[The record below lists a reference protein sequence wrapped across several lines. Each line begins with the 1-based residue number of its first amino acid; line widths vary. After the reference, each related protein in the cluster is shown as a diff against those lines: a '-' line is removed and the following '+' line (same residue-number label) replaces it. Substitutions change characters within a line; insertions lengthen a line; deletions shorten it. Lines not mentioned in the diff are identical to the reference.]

1 MGAYIALFAVMIW
14 SSRAHLG
21 EVIRQT
27 LQTPRVSQD
36 EIISCRSAIIGLVGG
51 MIGLIVL

>member
-1 MGAYIALFAVMIW
+1 MGAYIVLFAVMIW

-21 EVIRQT
+21 KVIRQT